1 MTSAESVQAW
11 KAFCDLLADAS
22 AVLERDDLGL
32 DDFDRAEGLRY
43 LARLTETAAGSMLGT
58 ATPLYPRFRLLSNG
72 FGMDNPDNHYQG
84 APVNAEHDYVVRG
97 SRGNLA
103 YLSFAAQNQNYAN
116 KDKITGGAGHLQGD
130 QLETDAEGRFEIIAS
145 QREHPGNWL
154 RLAPDSS
161 LLLVRQTR
169 ADHETEEFVDVDIR
183 CVGVE
188 EPPPPLSP
196 VKVPELL
203 LATALYAIG
212 ASSWFADW
220 VRPWRDAPNTLRRGD
235 PDQQRLLGGDPNIL
249 SQSGYFSFGPDEAL
263 LVEFTPPRCAY
274 WNFQVANIW
283 AECLDT
289 RRQVWLNNH
298 TAALEPDGSVRF
310 VVAHRDPGHPNWI
323 DTAGHRHGTMHM
335 RFVNSEAHPLAG
347 TRVVPIDDVPPLG

>member
-1 MTSAESVQAW
+1 MTGAESTEAW

-43 LARLTETAAGSMLGT
+43 LARLTENAVGAMLGT
-58 ATPLYPRFRLLSNG
+58 STPTHPTFRLLSNG
-72 FGMDNPDNHYQG
+72 FGMDNPDNHYLG
-84 APVNAEHDYVVRG
+84 APIDPERDYLVRG
-97 SRGNLA
+97 HRGRLS
-103 YLSFAAQNQNYAN
+103 YLSFAAQNQNYAA

-130 QLETDAEGRFEIIAS
+130 ELDADDEGRFEIVAS

-161 LLLVRQTR
+161 LLLARQTR
-169 ADHETEEFVDVDIR
+169 ANPATEEFVEIEIR
-183 CVGVE
+183 CVGVD
-188 EPPPPLSP
+188 EPPPPL
-196 VKVPELL
+196 VPGAVPDQLL
-203 LATALYAIG
+203 FTALYAIG

-220 VRPWRDAPNTLRRGD
+220 VSPWRESPNSLRRGD

-263 LVEFTPPRCAY
+263 LVEVTPPDCAY

-283 AECLDT
+283 AECLDA
-289 RRQVWLNNH
+289 RRRVWLNNH
-298 TAALEPDGSVRF
+298 SAKLEPDGSVRI
-310 VVAHRDPGHPNWI
+310 VVAHSDPGHPNWI

-335 RFVNSEAHPLAG
+335 RFVNSDAHPLAE
-347 TRVVPIDDVPPLG
+347 TTVIPLSQVPTL